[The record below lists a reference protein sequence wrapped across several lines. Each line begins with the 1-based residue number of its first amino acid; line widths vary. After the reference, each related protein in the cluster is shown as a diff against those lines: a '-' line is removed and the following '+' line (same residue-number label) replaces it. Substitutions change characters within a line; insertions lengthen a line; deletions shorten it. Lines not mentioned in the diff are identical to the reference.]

1 MAVGNPIPVTVF
13 TGFLGSGKTTT
24 ILSLLKR
31 LPAEYKLCLLKNEFG
46 DTEVDSELARESNL
60 GVQEMI
66 NGCMCCVLVGQMKLA
81 LMELKEKYNPDRII
95 VETSGSA
102 FPAPIAWQIREMET
116 DGFVLDSI
124 ATVVDCVNFTGYEDT
139 SYTAK
144 MQAQYT
150 DVILLNKHEL
160 ISERQLDTVIDHIN
174 ELNTDTPKI
183 KCEGTHG
190 VSPDV
195 LFGLDTK
202 LFQISMDKTQRA
214 EELMFTSV
222 PGGAPAAHHAH
233 GKHHENEVDLIQVC
247 ETLDTAKPLAFD
259 QFEAF
264 LKTLP
269 KEDIYRLKGFV
280 RLQEGDEQRLHII
293 NHSFGRYTFTAVTA
307 AETLEKASQ
316 YVIKITVMGQDLR
329 MYVDKVRL
337 GLGLD
342 ESTNIKFTAAHR
354 H

>member
-1 MAVGNPIPVTVF
+1 
-13 TGFLGSGKTTT
+13 
-24 ILSLLKR
+24 
-31 LPAEYKLCLLKNEFG
+31 
-46 DTEVDSELARESNL
+46 
-60 GVQEMI
+60 
-66 NGCMCCVLVGQMKLA
+66 
-81 LMELKEKYNPDRII
+81 
-95 VETSGSA
+95 
-102 FPAPIAWQIREMET
+102 
-116 DGFVLDSI
+116 
-124 ATVVDCVNFTGYEDT
+124 
-139 SYTAK
+139 
-144 MQAQYT
+144 
-150 DVILLNKHEL
+150 
-160 ISERQLDTVIDHIN
+160 
-174 ELNTDTPKI
+174 
-183 KCEGTHG
+183 
-190 VSPDV
+190 
-195 LFGLDTK
+195 
-202 LFQISMDKTQRA
+202 
-214 EELMFTSV
+214 MFTSV